1 MPNGVL
7 DVIENISIE
16 LSTSGSKNGYDY
28 ESKILWLT
36 RHVFTIDKVCR
47 ERGASSKIK

>member
-16 LSTSGSKNGYDY
+16 LSTSPYDY
-28 ESKILWLT
+28 EGLLEARTDMIT
-36 RHVFTIDKVCR
+36 KVRFC
-47 ERGASSKIK
+47 G